1 MHATEQNGLIELS
14 FQYKASI
21 VNDIK
26 TIPGRRWN
34 PTKKLWTVPVSER
47 AKVDRLMAKYGTP
60 KAAQKPELVGDIPPM
75 PELTIDIPLKMTPFP
90 YQKTGIACS
99 LNFKRLIVGDQ
110 PGLGKAQPL
119 DSRLATPNGWK
130 KMGDIEIGDTVYTR
144 NGSPTVVDGIFPQ
157 GLRDKYRITFNDGSE
172 TYCDLEHL
180 WVVRD
185 HNARRRESGW
195 KILTTYQLINK
206 GLNHPI
212 SPSRISSG
220 RKPLLKWEIPLC
232 DPVSLPKKNQIIP
245 AYIAGVLIG
254 DGALTGDSICFSTPD
269 KDIEIVTKVSQLLP
283 SYLKLLSNRHPDC
296 PQYFITQT
304 GTTNKNPYLLQIKDM
319 GLNVKSG
326 NKFIPETYLFGSIEQ
341 RTELLRG
348 LMDTDGSCRKNRSIF
363 HTTSLELAENVK
375 ELTQSLGGIAN
386 VRKYDRRSEGK
397 PIEYQVN
404 INTYF
409 CPFSLPRKA
418 NEWKPSKRAR
428 FIERIEICGKAEM
441 QCIRVTADDHTYLTD
456 QYIVTHNTGQ
466 AIATIT
472 GANAFPCLVICPSSL
487 KINWQREWTM
497 WAGKKAMIL
506 NDRNRDTWHLFANP
520 KNNLFGVSAMVDV
533 FITNYESLKKYFVAS
548 IINNGGPLRLDQ
560 IRFKENINIIKS
572 VIIDESHRVKDASTQ
587 QSKFVKGVASGK
599 EYILALTGTPVVNK
613 PRDLVSQLAIID
625 QLKVFGGYK
634 HFVDRYCQEGGTNL
648 KELNFLLR
656 KNCFYRREK
665 TEVLKDLPA
674 KMRQIAYCDITTRKE
689 YRDALA
695 DLEKYLKLYR
705 QATDEQVAR
714 SMKGEVMVRI
724 GVLKN
729 ISARGKINDVVDYVK
744 DVIESGE
751 KIVVFVHLKEVA
763 QMLLKFFPSAV
774 TILGDDDMQTRQRNI
789 DSFQKDPDTQIIIC
803 SIKAAGVGIT
813 LTASSRVA
821 FVEQPWHPADSEQCE
836 DRCHRIGQKDSVQC
850 IYFLGKDTIDEWIY
864 KVIEEKR
871 SIANTIVGAVDE
883 VETSIMESVM
893 NLFNQR

>member
-1 MHATEQNGLIELS
+1 MHAIEQNGLIELS
-14 FQYKASI
+14 FQDKASI

-75 PELTIDIPLKMTPFP
+75 PELTIDIPLNMTPFP

-110 PGLGKAQPL
+110 PGLGK
-119 DSRLATPNGWK
+119 
-130 KMGDIEIGDTVYTR
+130 
-144 NGSPTVVDGIFPQ
+144 
-157 GLRDKYRITFNDGSE
+157 
-172 TYCDLEHL
+172 
-180 WVVRD
+180 
-185 HNARRRESGW
+185 
-195 KILTTYQLINK
+195 
-206 GLNHPI
+206 
-212 SPSRISSG
+212 
-220 RKPLLKWEIPLC
+220 
-232 DPVSLPKKNQIIP
+232 
-245 AYIAGVLIG
+245 
-254 DGALTGDSICFSTPD
+254 
-269 KDIEIVTKVSQLLP
+269 
-283 SYLKLLSNRHPDC
+283 
-296 PQYFITQT
+296 
-304 GTTNKNPYLLQIKDM
+304 
-319 GLNVKSG
+319 
-326 NKFIPETYLFGSIEQ
+326 
-341 RTELLRG
+341 
-348 LMDTDGSCRKNRSIF
+348 
-363 HTTSLELAENVK
+363 
-375 ELTQSLGGIAN
+375 
-386 VRKYDRRSEGK
+386 
-397 PIEYQVN
+397 
-404 INTYF
+404 
-409 CPFSLPRKA
+409 
-418 NEWKPSKRAR
+418 
-428 FIERIEICGKAEM
+428 
-441 QCIRVTADDHTYLTD
+441 
-456 QYIVTHNTGQ
+456 TGQ

-587 QSKFVKGVASGK
+587 QSKIVKGVASGK

-613 PRDLVSQLAIID
+613 PRDLVSQLGIID
-625 QLKVFGGYK
+625 QLKVFGGHK

-893 NLFNQR
+893 SLFNPK